1 LAEVA
6 DSRLK
11 PFALESDPLQ
21 YAQKSHPGNG
31 DTMAPIK
38 FGVGQS
44 VLRKEDDALIRGK
57 GRYTDDHAP
66 QPVLHA
72 LVLRSPHAH
81 AKFSINVARARGLPG
96 VAAILTAEDVKDLG
110 GLPCLF
116 NLEVDPFTGPPYPIL
131 AQGEVRHVG
140 DAVAFVVA
148 ETLDRARDALEAIE
162 VNWTPLPA
170 VVGAANA
177 VKPGAPQVWP
187 DHPGNVLFDVP
198 IGDKKAAE
206 AAFAQAHAVA
216 EISIVNPRVVTNFME
231 TRAAVCEYDAK
242 ADRLTLTVGSQGSHR
257 LREIIGG
264 MVLKIPLE
272 KMRVICPDVG
282 GGFGTKLFPYREYAL
297 IAVAA
302 RKLRKTVKWT
312 ADRADHFMG
321 DAQGRDNITTA
332 RMALAE
338 DGKFLGMDVDLIG
351 DMGAYLSTFG
361 PYIPHG
367 GAGMLP
373 GLYDIQAF
381 HCRVRTVFTNTV
393 PVDAYR
399 GAGRPEAAYVVERLV
414 DASARKLG
422 MTPDAIRR
430 KNFISPRAMPYK
442 TATGKI
448 YDSGDFTAHM
458 KRAMEIANWKEFPKR
473 AKAAKKQG
481 LVRGIGLAT
490 YVEVCGTMGEETAN
504 VRLDPNGDVTVL
516 IGTQS
521 TGQGHQTAYA
531 QIVAEQ
537 FGVAPERVNVVQGD
551 TDLIPTGLGT
561 GGSASIPTGG
571 VSVERA
577 TRELGKNLREI
588 AAEALETSPGDLEIN
603 EGSVRIA
610 GTDRSVSFADLA
622 KRPGVDPSKLNAS
635 ATFTAADGTFPNGT
649 HLAEVEID
657 PATGIIKVLNYVIVD
672 DFGVTLNP
680 LLLAG
685 QVHGGAMQGIGQ
697 ALMEQ
702 AVYNPS
708 DGQLVTG
715 TFMDY
720 ALPRAADGPSFVFET
735 HNVPCKTNPLGVK
748 GAGEAGAIGSCPA
761 VVNAIIEGLWREYK
775 IDHIDM
781 PATAER
787 VWIAIREHQR
797 QHSL

>member
-1 LAEVA
+1 
-6 DSRLK
+6 
-11 PFALESDPLQ
+11 
-21 YAQKSHPGNG
+21 
-31 DTMAPIK
+31 MAPIK

-66 QPVLHA
+66 QPALHA

-81 AKFSINVARARGLPG
+81 AKFTINATRARGLPG

-116 NLEVDPFTGPPYPIL
+116 NLEVDPFTGPPYAIL
-131 AQGEVRHVG
+131 AHGVVRHVG

-148 ETLDRARDALEAIE
+148 DTIDQARDAIEAIE
-162 VNWTPLPA
+162 VDWTPLPA
-170 VVGAANA
+170 VVGVVNA
-177 VKPGAPQVWP
+177 VKKGAPQVWP
-187 DHPGNVLFDVP
+187 SHAGNVLFDVP
-198 IGDKKAAE
+198 IGDKKATE
-206 AAFAQAHAVA
+206 AAFAKAHAVA
-216 EISIVNPRVVTNFME
+216 EISIVNPRVITNFME

-242 ADRLTLTVGSQGSHR
+242 RDHLTLTIGSQGSHR
-257 LREIIGG
+257 LREIIAG
-264 MVLKIPLE
+264 MVLKMPLE

-312 ADRADHFMG
+312 ADRADHFIG
-321 DAQGRDNITTA
+321 DAQGRDNVTTA

-338 DGKFLGMDVDLIG
+338 DGKFLAMDVDLIG

-414 DASARKLG
+414 DAAARKLG
-422 MTPDAIRR
+422 MAPDAIRR

-481 LVRGIGLAT
+481 LVRGIGMGT

-504 VRLDPNGDVTVL
+504 VRLDPNGDVSIL

-521 TGQGHQTAYA
+521 SGQGHQTAYA
-531 QIVAEQ
+531 QLVAEQ
-537 FGVAPERVNVVQGD
+537 FGLAARARPHLPGRHRPDRHRPRHRRVGLDPDRRGQRRARHPRAGHEFAGDRRRSAGNQRRRPRDQRGHGADRRHRSLHQLCRSRQAARRRSLEAERQRHLHRAPTAPIR
-551 TDLIPTGLGT
+551 TAPIWPR
-561 GGSASIPTGG
+561 SRSIPPPASSRSST
-571 VSVERA
+571 
-577 TRELGKNLREI
+577 
-588 AAEALETSPGDLEIN
+588 TSSSTISG
-603 EGSVRIA
+603 
-610 GTDRSVSFADLA
+610 
-622 KRPGVDPSKLNAS
+622 
-635 ATFTAADGTFPNGT
+635 
-649 HLAEVEID
+649 
-657 PATGIIKVLNYVIVD
+657 
-672 DFGVTLNP
+672 
-680 LLLAG
+680 
-685 QVHGGAMQGIGQ
+685 
-697 ALMEQ
+697 
-702 AVYNPS
+702 
-708 DGQLVTG
+708 
-715 TFMDY
+715 
-720 ALPRAADGPSFVFET
+720 
-735 HNVPCKTNPLGVK
+735 
-748 GAGEAGAIGSCPA
+748 
-761 VVNAIIEGLWREYK
+761 
-775 IDHIDM
+775 
-781 PATAER
+781 
-787 VWIAIREHQR
+787 
-797 QHSL
+797 

>member
-1 LAEVA
+1 
-6 DSRLK
+6 
-11 PFALESDPLQ
+11 
-21 YAQKSHPGNG
+21 
-31 DTMAPIK
+31 MAPLK

-57 GRYTDDHAP
+57 GHYTDDLAP
-66 QPVLHA
+66 QATMHA

-81 AKFSINVARARGLPG
+81 AKFTINVTRARGLPG
-96 VAAILTAEDVKDLG
+96 VGAILTAEDVRDLG
-110 GLPCLF
+110 DLPCLF
-116 NLEVDPFTGPPYPIL
+116 NLEEDPFTGPPYPIL
-131 AQGEVRHVG
+131 ASGEVRHVG

-148 ETLDRARDALEAIE
+148 ESLDKARDAIEAIE
-162 VNWTPLPA
+162 LNWTSLPA
-170 VVGAANA
+170 VAGVANA
-177 VKPGAPQVWP
+177 VKKGAPQVWSN
-187 DHPGNVLFDVP
+187 HAGNVLFDVP
-198 IGDKKAAE
+198 IGDKKATE
-206 AAFAQAHAVA
+206 AAFAKAHAVA
-216 EISIVNPRVVTNFME
+216 EVTVVNPRVVTNYME
-231 TRAAVCEYDAK
+231 TRAAIAEYDAK
-242 ADRLTLTVGSQGSHR
+242 RDHLTLTIGSQGSHR
-257 LREIIGG
+257 LRDVLCQNI
-264 MVLKIPLE
+264 LKIPVE

-297 IAVAA
+297 AAFAA

-321 DAQGRDNITTA
+321 DAQGRDNLTTA

-338 DGKFLGMDVDLIG
+338 DGKFLGLDVDLLS
-351 DMGAYLSTFG
+351 DMGAYLSAFG

-399 GAGRPEAAYVVERLV
+399 GAGRPEAAYVLERLV

-430 KNFISPRAMPYK
+430 KNFIAPRAMPYT
-442 TATGKI
+442 TATGKV
-448 YDSGDFTAHM
+448 YDSGDFNAHM
-458 KRAMEIANWKEFPKR
+458 KRAMEIAGWKEFPKR
-473 AKAAKKQG
+473 VKAAKKQG

-490 YVEVCGTMGEETAN
+490 YVEVCGTMGEEAAE
-504 VRLDPNGDVTVL
+504 VQLDPNGDISIL

-521 TGQGHQTAYA
+521 SGQGHHTAYA
-531 QIVAEQ
+531 QLIAEQ
-537 FGVAPERVNVVQGD
+537 FGLPPERVHVIQGD
-551 TDLIPTGLGT
+551 TDRVATGLGT
-561 GGSASIPTGG
+561 GGSSSIPSGG
-571 VSVERA
+571 VSVARA
-577 TRELGKNLREI
+577 TRKLGANLREI
-588 AAEALETSPGDLEIN
+588 AAEALETSVSDLEIN
-603 EGSVRIA
+603 DGTVRVA
-610 GTDRSVSFADLA
+610 GTDRAITFAALA
-622 KRPGVDPSKLNAS
+622 KRPGVDPTRLRAS
-635 ATFTAADGTFPNGT
+635 ESYSAADGTYPNGT
-649 HLAEVEID
+649 HIAEVEID
-657 PATGIIKVLNYVIVD
+657 PATGLIKIVNYVIVD

-702 AVYNPS
+702 AVYSPK

-761 VVNAIIEGLWREYK
+761 VVNAIVEGLWREYK

-797 QHSL
+797 RHSL

>member
-1 LAEVA
+1 
-6 DSRLK
+6 
-11 PFALESDPLQ
+11 
-21 YAQKSHPGNG
+21 
-31 DTMAPIK
+31 MAPIK

-44 VLRKEDDALIRGK
+44 VLRKEDDALIRGR

-66 QPVLHA
+66 QASMHA

-81 AKFSINVARARGLPG
+81 AKFTLDAARARGLPG
-96 VAAILTAEDVKDLG
+96 VATILTAEDVRDLG

-116 NLEVDPFTGPPYPIL
+116 NLEVDPFKAPPYAIL
-131 AQGEVRHVG
+131 AHGVVRHVG

-148 ETLDRARDALEAIE
+148 ETIDQARDAIEAIDVE
-162 VNWTPLPA
+162 WTPLPA
-170 VVGAANA
+170 VIGVANA
-177 VKPGAPQVWP
+177 VKKGAPQVWP
-187 DHPGNVLFDVP
+187 EHAGNVLFDVP
-198 IGDKKAAE
+198 LGDKKSTE
-206 AAFAQAHAVA
+206 AAFASAHAVA
-216 EISIVNPRVVTNFME
+216 EVSIVNPRVVTNFME
-231 TRAAVCEYDAK
+231 TRAVVCEYDSRR
-242 ADRLTLTVGSQGSHR
+242 DHLTLTIGSQGSHR
-257 LREIIGG
+257 LRDILCQNI
-264 MVLKIPLE
+264 LKIPVE

-297 IAVAA
+297 AAVAA

-321 DAQGRDNITTA
+321 DSQGRDNVTIA

-338 DGKFLGMDVDLIG
+338 DGKFLAMDVDLMG

-373 GLYDIQAF
+373 GLYDIQTF

-414 DASARKLG
+414 DAAARKLG
-422 MTPDAIRR
+422 TTPDAIRR
-430 KNFISPRAMPYK
+430 KNFITPRAMPYK

-473 AKAAKKQG
+473 AKAAKKEG

-490 YVEVCGTMGEETAN
+490 YVEVCGTMGEETAE
-504 VRLDPNGDVTVL
+504 VRLDPNGDVSVL

-521 TGQGHQTAYA
+521 SGQGHQTAYA

-537 FGVAPERVNVVQGD
+537 FGLAPERVHVFQGD
-551 TDLIPTGLGT
+551 TDQVSTGLGT

-577 TRELGKNLREI
+577 THKLGVNLREI
-588 AAEALETSPGDLEIN
+588 AAEVLETSIGDLEISD
-603 EGSVRIA
+603 GTVRIA

-622 KRPGVDPSKLNAS
+622 KRPGVDAAKLNAS
-635 ATFTAADGTFPNGT
+635 ATFASADGTFPNGT
-649 HLAEVEID
+649 HIAEVEID
-657 PATGIIKVLNYVIVD
+657 PATGITRIANYVIVD

-702 AVYNPS
+702 AVYDPK

-735 HNVPCKTNPLGVK
+735 HNVPCTTNPLGVK

-761 VVNAIIEGLWREYK
+761 VVNAIIEGLWREFK

-787 VWIAIREHQR
+787 IWIAIREHQR
-797 QHSL
+797 RHSL

>member
-1 LAEVA
+1 
-6 DSRLK
+6 
-11 PFALESDPLQ
+11 
-21 YAQKSHPGNG
+21 
-31 DTMAPIK
+31 MAPVK

-57 GRYTDDHAP
+57 GRYTDDFAP
-66 QPVLHA
+66 SQALHA

-81 AKFSINVARARGLPG
+81 AKFTVDAARARGLPG
-96 VAAILTAEDVKDLG
+96 VALILDARDVSDLG
-110 GLPCLF
+110 DLPCLF
-116 NLEVDPFTGPPYPIL
+116 NLEVNPFTGPPYPIL
-131 AQGEVRHVG
+131 AKDEVRHVG
-140 DAVAFVVA
+140 DAIAFVVA
-148 ETLDRARDALEAIE
+148 ETIDAARDAIEAIE

-170 VVGAANA
+170 VVGVRNA
-177 VKPGAPQVWP
+177 IKQDAPQVWP
-187 DHPGNVLFDVP
+187 QHAGNVLFDVS
-198 IGDKKAAE
+198 IGDKQATD
-206 AAFAQAHAVA
+206 AAFAEAPVVV
-216 EISIVNPRVVTNFME
+216 EIGIVNPRIVTNFME
-231 TRAAVCEYDAK
+231 TRAVVCEYDARR
-242 ADRLTLTVGSQGSHR
+242 DHLTMTVGSQGSHR
-257 LREIIGG
+257 IREIIGG
-264 MVLKIPLE
+264 MVLKIPPE

-297 IAVAA
+297 AAVAA

-321 DAQGRDNITTA
+321 DAQGRDNATTA

-351 DMGAYLSTFG
+351 DMGAYPSTFG

-373 GLYDIQAF
+373 GLYDIKAF

-414 DASARKLG
+414 DAAARKLG
-422 MTPDAIRR
+422 MTVDAIRR
-430 KNFISPRAMPYK
+430 KNFIPPRAMPYT
-442 TATGKI
+442 TATGKV
-448 YDSGDFTAHM
+448 YDSGDFAAHL
-458 KRAMEIANWKEFPKR
+458 KRAMEVGEWKDFPKR

-481 LVRGIGLAT
+481 LVRGIGLAS
-490 YVEVCGTMGEETAN
+490 YVEVCGTMGEETAQ
-504 VRLDPNGDVTVL
+504 VLLDPNGDVSVL

-521 TGQGHQTAYA
+521 SGQGHQTAYA

-537 FGVAPERVNVVQGD
+537 FGLPPERVHVFQGD
-551 TDLIPTGLGT
+551 TDMIATGLGT

-571 VSVERA
+571 VSVQRA
-577 TRELGKNLREI
+577 TRELGDRLRDI

-603 EGSVRIA
+603 DGTIRVA
-610 GTDRSVSFADLA
+610 GTDRSISFADLA
-622 KRPGVDPSKLNAS
+622 KRPGVDASKLNTS
-635 ATFTAADGTFPNGT
+635 ATFAAADGTFPNGT

-657 PATGIIKVLNYVIVD
+657 PATGFIHIVNYVIVD

-702 AVYNPS
+702 AVYS
-708 DGQLVTG
+708 ATDGQLQTG

-735 HNVPCKTNPLGVK
+735 HNVPCTTNPLGVK

-761 VVNAIIEGLWREYK
+761 VVNAIIEGLWREYR

-781 PATAER
+781 PATPER
-787 VWIAIREHQR
+787 VWTAIQEHHR
-797 QHSL
+797 RHSL